1 MNHRE
6 CDRESDDDQARSSTR
21 GSGLIVVVLGA
32 PGTGKTTTLRA
43 LSGRLGCPEFELSWM
58 PEFSM
63 RDGER
68 IAYEEDETI
77 AVDALIQVA
86 KTYVRHGHRYV
97 LLSDFRLATV
107 ECVRDLLTDVPH
119 LFVVLYS
126 SDEATLTARVLDES
140 RSSGYRDTA
149 EAVALNAQYPHLELP
164 NSFLVDTG
172 EASLEEVVESIVNY
186 LRAGPCRRAEP

>member
-1 MNHRE
+1 VNHRE
-6 CDRESDDDQARSSTR
+6 QDRHSDDNHARSSTR
-21 GSGLIVVVLGA
+21 PSGLIIVILGA

-43 LSGRLGCPEFELSWM
+43 LSARLGCPEFELSWM

-68 IAYEEDETI
+68 IAYEEDEAI

-97 LLSDFRLATV
+97 LLSDFRLATLAR
-107 ECVRDLLTDVPH
+107 VRELLTDVPH
-119 LFVVLYS
+119 LFVVLHS
-126 SDEATLTARVLDES
+126 SDEAALTSRVLDES

-149 EAVALNAQYPHLELP
+149 EAVALNAQYPYLELP
-164 NSFLVDTG
+164 NSLLVDTG
-172 EASLEEVVESIVNY
+172 KASVGVAVESIVKY
-186 LRAGPCRRAEP
+186 LHANPCR